1 MALSLKPAHLK
12 RYKDLARL
20 LLKYG
25 DRSLVDRAGLDA
37 ALADEIADEEL
48 PTKGD
53 PEQLAKDLEALG
65 PTYIKLGQLLSTRT
79 DLLPKPYL
87 DALTKLQDDVDPFPF
102 SEVEA
107 IIEEELGVRLS
118 KAFASFDAEP
128 LAAASLGQVHRAT
141 LRDGR
146 PVVVK
151 VQRPDI
157 RPRIVEDLEALGE
170 VATFIDAH
178 TDTGRKFAFADLL
191 DQFRQTLLR
200 ELDYRREAR
209 NLQTLHDNLAR
220 YQEIVIPLP
229 VEDYT
234 SSRVLTM
241 EYVRGT
247 KVTKLSPLAR
257 LEIDGAAL
265 AEALSR
271 AYLDQILID
280 GFFHADPH
288 PGNVF
293 ITEDRRLALIDL
305 GMVAR
310 VDPPMQESLLRL
322 LLALAEG
329 QGDEAA
335 TVGITLST
343 PLEDFDEGNYRE
355 AVRALVKE
363 HRDASVEE
371 VEVGRVVVELSR
383 LAAENALRP
392 PPELALLG
400 KTLLNLDAITRALD
414 PTIRPND
421 VVRRYA
427 SEITQRR
434 MMRNLSPGRLFT
446 TALEMNELV
455 QTLPGRVNA
464 LLDAL
469 TKQEFMLRIQG
480 IDELR
485 LLANLHRIANRVSVS
500 IVLAALIVGAALL
513 MRVQTRFTVFGYP
526 GLAMLLFLLAA
537 GCGFYLVF
545 SILLGEDKEP
555 HTRSPRGRGTR

>member
-229 VEDYT
+229 VDDYT

-555 HTRSPRGRGTR
+555 HARSPRGRGTR